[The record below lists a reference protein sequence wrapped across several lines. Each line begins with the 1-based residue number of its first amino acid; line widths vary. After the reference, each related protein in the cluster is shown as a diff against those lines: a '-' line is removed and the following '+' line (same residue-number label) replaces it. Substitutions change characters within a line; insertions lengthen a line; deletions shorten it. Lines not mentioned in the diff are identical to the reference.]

1 MGIFYDYLHK
11 DLVTKARGQRP
22 GIALIDL
29 HQWDMEHKALIHAQ
43 VKRQLHHL
51 YSVVPAIGIARE
63 VGLAHAANNVP
74 YPLAISDGGNEGQNQ
89 EIAAR

>member
-11 DLVTKARGQRP
+11 GLVTKVRGQRP

-43 VKRQLHHL
+43 VKR
-51 YSVVPAIGIARE
+51 
-63 VGLAHAANNVP
+63 
-74 YPLAISDGGNEGQNQ
+74 
-89 EIAAR
+89 